1 MGTTEYNATGFYV
14 LPRMPFRSKRDKLL
28 FADLV
33 EQANYR
39 GAGDCR
45 RGQLIT
51 SALKLANET
60 GWSRDMIRYSLDCL
74 VKDGFIQVEAAGNN
88 RKQGLKITIIDYDK
102 MQDLSSYKR
111 SEGANFPQE
120 NPHDNPQETRKSEGD
135 ENPGVPMDDGDSD
148 NGVSAT
154 IPQENPQCIPH
165 SLTSVKQQDKH
176 SKDSCP
182 KRNKRVYDES
192 TDAYKLA
199 KYLRDRIL
207 RWKPNAKVP
216 DESPVSLA
224 AWADDMRK
232 LVELDKRERRDI
244 ALVIQ
249 WATNDSFWQPNIL
262 SAATLRRQYDKLEGQ
277 MRRKVV
283 PMPPPRSEPLPS
295 SSTTSPGVDQNYVG
309 FERRA
314 ANDMAF
320 QEMLF
325 GKGDST

>member
-1 MGTTEYNATGFYV
+1 MGTAEYGATGFYV
-14 LPRMPFRSKRDKLL
+14 LPRAPFRSKRDKLL

-39 GAGDCR
+39 DNGECK

-51 SALKLANET
+51 STLKLAEET
-60 GWSRDMIRYSLDCL
+60 GWSRDMIRYSLDAL
-74 VKDGFIQVEAAGNN
+74 AKDDFIRVEAAGKN
-88 RKQGLKITIIDYDK
+88 RKQGLKITIVDYDK

-111 SEGANFPQE
+111 SEGLIFPQE
-120 NPHDNPQETRKSEGD
+120 IPQDNPQEGRKNEGG
-135 ENPGVPMDDGDSD
+135 ENAVVPTVSDDFAK
-148 NGVSAT
+148 GVSTT
-154 IPQENPQCIPH
+154 IPHENPQCIPH
-165 SLTSVKQQDKH
+165 SLTSFKQQDKH
-176 SKDSCP
+176 IKDSCP
-182 KRNKRVYDES
+182 KRKRVYDES

-216 DESPVSLA
+216 NETPAALA
-224 AWADDMRK
+224 SWADEMRK
-232 LVELDKRERRDI
+232 MLELDKRDRRDI

-262 SAATLRRQYDKLEGQ
+262 SAATLRRQFDKLEGQ

-283 PMPPPRSEPLPS
+283 PMPPPRSEPS
-295 SSTTSPGVDQNYVG
+295 SPPVSPRTDQNYAG

-325 GKGDST
+325 GKGDLT